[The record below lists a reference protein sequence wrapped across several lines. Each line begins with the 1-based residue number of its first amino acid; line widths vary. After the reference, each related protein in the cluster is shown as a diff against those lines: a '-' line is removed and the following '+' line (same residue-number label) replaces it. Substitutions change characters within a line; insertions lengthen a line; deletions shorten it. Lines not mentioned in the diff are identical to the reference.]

1 MLFEYIVEFVER
13 FGSLGLFI
21 HSFLDAIFFPVPAFF
36 TQVSLSLAN
45 PSSALWLATIGY
57 IACLMGTPIGY
68 YLGKIV
74 GDSILERIMK
84 KKWVDKARELF
95 NRNGETAV
103 LIGAFTPIPFKVFTV
118 LSGCLKFPLWKL
130 MVYATLGRA
139 AKFYVVGIL
148 FYMYGNAAER
158 MVTNVSLYIFIAAL
172 PIIVT
177 YLLIKRKM
185 RLKKDN
191 EQAATT
197 QVEAVQN
204 VSNES

>member
-1 MLFEYIVEFVER
+1 MFEYIVEFVER
-13 FGSLGLFI
+13 FGSLGLFM

-57 IACLMGTPIGY
+57 IACLIGTPFGY

-74 GDSILERIMK
+74 GDSILEKIMK
-84 KKWVDKARELF
+84 KKWVDKARKLF
-95 NRNGETAV
+95 NKNGETAV

-130 MVYATLGRA
+130 MIYAALGRA
-139 AKFYVVGIL
+139 VKFYVVGIL

-158 MVTNVSLYIFIAAL
+158 MVANVSLYIFVISL
-172 PIIVT
+172 PILIT
-177 YLLIKRKM
+177 YLLIKR
-185 RLKKDN
+185 RLKLKRQN
-191 EQAATT
+191 EGAQKLS
-197 QVEAVQN
+197 E
-204 VSNES
+204 ES